1 MRGTRV
7 AGTEGKKYRLRK
19 KKYFFKIYMKCTV
32 VKDRRWLEH
41 PKYNIFICTLRD
53 TYTGMVQVTKIHTFL
68 FYFYLEVLSSKKN
81 QEVNCFKALPNHLR
95 IPRDIKNSKK

>member
-19 KKYFFKIYMKCTV
+19 KNNFLKIYMKCTV
-32 VKDRRWLEH
+32 VKDRRWREH

-53 TYTGMVQVTKIHTFL
+53 TYMVQVTKIHTFL
-68 FYFYLEVLSSKKN
+68 FYFYLEVLS
-81 QEVNCFKALPNHLR
+81 
-95 IPRDIKNSKK
+95 